1 MPPVS
6 VPFSGLFDRRTMLRV
21 GAVGTVGLS
30 LPQLLHAQRGPQAR
44 RDLSCILV
52 FAWGGPHHLDTFDP
66 KPDAPREYR
75 GPYGTTA
82 TSTPGMRLVDQF
94 PRLAEQARLFSLVRS
109 ISHTVGDHNEAAY
122 IALTGRTPPRV
133 ATALLPAAPSD
144 FPALGSVIAKLRPS
158 AGAMPPYVM
167 APITNHNLGVVTPG
181 QRTSGS

>member
-1 MPPVS
+1 MSPVS
-6 VPFSGLFDRRTMLRV
+6 LPFSGLFDRRTMLRV

-30 LPQLLHAQRGPQAR
+30 LPQLLHAQRGTQAR
-44 RDLSCILV
+44 RDMSCILV

-82 TSTPGMRLVDQF
+82 TSVPGMRLVDQF

-109 ISHTVGDHNEAAY
+109 ISHTVGDHNAAAY

-144 FPALGSVIAKLRPS
+144 FPALGVDRALKESHFRGLA
-158 AGAMPPYVM
+158 AGHPEL
-167 APITNHNLGVVTPG
+167 LGGARMERV
-181 QRTSGS
+181 